1 MKLGAPEIEAAPVK
15 NEKKTGNM
23 ASNTT
28 VSNCIKQDVRDELVL
43 NMCYKM

>member
-1 MKLGAPEIEAAPVK
+1 
-15 NEKKTGNM
+15 M